1 MGGKNGTVL
10 TTLHTS
16 AGRFTPTKQT
26 QTDLG
31 LIRAWTEVRSR
42 SAQMG
47 TGDSQMPWTNIEK
60 VKGDATILFPHKNW

>member
-10 TTLHTS
+10 TTLHTL
-16 AGRFTPTKQT
+16 AGIFAPTKQT
-26 QTDLG
+26 QPIGSHTSLN
-31 LIRAWTEVRSR
+31 RSR

-60 VKGDATILFPHKNW
+60 VI